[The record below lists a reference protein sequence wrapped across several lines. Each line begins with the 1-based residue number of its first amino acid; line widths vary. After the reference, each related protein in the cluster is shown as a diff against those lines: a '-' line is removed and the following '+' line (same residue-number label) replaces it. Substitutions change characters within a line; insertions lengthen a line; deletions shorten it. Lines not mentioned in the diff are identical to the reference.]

1 MLLRAGD
8 WGDGGRRVHK
18 PVAVEGLEERVL
30 MAMSLKAGGSGY
42 SNLLATDS
50 AAVRQQK
57 LIIDPPEA
65 LAGSVSTL
73 YDAAKVTVV
82 GAAPGPGYENANF
95 AALVEVQSPAGARR
109 LQLLDQF
116 LVRPLGTETGYVQV
130 HFQLTGA
137 PGKIRIPDNWIS
149 LDVDGTD
156 GTDPASIDFRV
167 RYNVPSDNLFKY
179 RSYAAKE
186 GEHGNP
192 EDFLLTDDGTQT
204 RIGPGL
210 LSPADSSNR
219 PTDGSI
225 VGTAFEDFDGNGVKN
240 GDDRGMADVIV
251 FLDLDRDGKLGDNEP
266 RQPTN
271 EIGGFVFDDLK
282 PGDYLVREET
292 PRGYLQT
299 TDQDGKGELVTVREG
314 RRERV
319 SFGNA
324 RPATISG
331 TVFNDANNNGSFD
344 AGEAGLAGG
353 VVYVDLNNNGAR
365 EAGEPAATAAATGA
379 WSIGPLLPG
388 PYVIRQVPPSGF
400 VQTVPAANGP
410 RTLTLG
416 SGSVATGVTF
426 GDFFRPVPTVQEVFV
441 RSDKWSP
448 AFQTEL
454 ARLQL
459 GDAVAGFRIPLA
471 TRLPVL
477 LPWINLDEVV
487 VRFSQPVT
495 VDAGDLVVRG
505 TKSAQAAVNVVPLTS
520 SPNTYRFSFGS
531 PFAGD
536 GSVRF
541 NGDRFLLNL
550 DGDAPNGVRAAVAGA
565 VLYLDGN
572 NDGQPGGDFLLPF
585 NVLEGDVNHS
595 GGVNVS
601 DFAQTL
607 RRLGSGVNAPARYSI
622 FNDLD
627 GNGAI
632 NATDAR
638 LVRNRIGRIL
648 PAVQTPPA
656 ATALAVTVERQPA
669 RRSLFNDEPLLG

>member
-1 MLLRAGD
+1 
-8 WGDGGRRVHK
+8 
-18 PVAVEGLEERVL
+18 VAVEGLEERVL

-73 YDAAKVTVV
+73 YDAAKVTIV
-82 GAAPGPGYENANF
+82 GASPGPGYENANF
-95 AALVEVQSPAGARR
+95 AALVEVQSPTGARR
-109 LQLLDQF
+109 LQPFAEF
-116 LVRPLGTETGYVQV
+116 LQRPLGTETGYVQV
-130 HFQLTGA
+130 HFQLTGS
-137 PGKIRIPDNWIS
+137 PGKIRIPDNWIP

-167 RYNVPSDNLFKY
+167 RDNVPSDNLFKY

-210 LSPADSSNR
+210 LSAADSSNR

-225 VGTAFEDFDGNGVKN
+225 VGTVFEDFDGNGVKN
-240 GDDRGMADVIV
+240 GDDRGLPDVIV
-251 FLDLDRDGKLGDNEP
+251 YLDLNLDGKLEDNEP

-271 EIGGFVFDDLK
+271 EIGGYVFDDLK

-292 PRGYLQT
+292 PPRYLQT
-299 TDQDGKGELVTVREG
+299 TDRDGKGVPVTVREG

-319 SFGNA
+319 NFGNA

-331 TVFNDANNNGSFD
+331 TVFNDANNNGTLD
-344 AGEAGLAGG
+344 AGEAGLAGA
-353 VVYVDLNNNGAR
+353 VVYADLNNNGTRDTA
-365 EAGEPAATAAATGA
+365 EPAATSAATTGA
-379 WSIGPLLPG
+379 WSIASLLPG
-388 PYVIRQVPPSGF
+388 PYVLRQVPPSGYA
-400 VQTVPAANGP
+400 QTLPAANGP
-410 RTLTLG
+410 RTLTLA
-416 SGSVATGVTF
+416 SGSFASGVEF
-426 GDFFRPVPTVQEVFV
+426 GDSFRPVPTVQEVFV
-441 RSDKWSP
+441 RSDRWSA
-448 AFQTEL
+448 AFQKEL
-454 ARLQL
+454 AGLQL
-459 GDAVAGFRIPLA
+459 GDPVAGFRIPFP

-477 LPWINLDEVV
+477 LPWVNLDEVV
-487 VRFSQPVT
+487 VRFSQPVN
-495 VDAGDLVVRG
+495 VDPGDLVIRG
-505 TKSAQAAVNVVPLTS
+505 TKSAQATVSVVPLTS

-536 GSVRF
+536 GSVRT
-541 NGDRFLLNL
+541 NGDRFGLNL
-550 DGDAPNGVRAAVAGA
+550 DGDPPNGVRAAIAGA
-565 VLYLDGN
+565 VFYMDGN
-572 NDGQPGGDFLLPF
+572 NDGQPGGDLLLPF

-595 GGVNVS
+595 GGVNVT
-601 DFAQTL
+601 DYAQTL
-607 RRLGSGVNAPARYSI
+607 RRVGSSVDAMARYSV

-632 NATDAR
+632 DFADLR
-638 LVRNRIGRIL
+638 LLRSRIGRTL
-648 PAVQTPPA
+648 PAVQAPPA
-656 ATALAVTVERQPA
+656 ATALAVTGRPQPT
-669 RRSLFNDEPLLG
+669 RRGLFNDEPLLG